1 MAQAALGFD
10 STSFDFMSKDTLLKM
25 KEELVRYL
33 EYEYKLLSDYKI
45 NMQMND
51 FKVIHIMHIEEI
63 NRKITAFKF
72 AAPYINIDAVFKIRK
87 DISDLKP
94 VEEDE
99 DELF

>member
-1 MAQAALGFD
+1 MTQVNLGFD
-10 STSFDFMSKDTLLKM
+10 PTSFDFVSKDTLLKM

-33 EYEYKLLSDYKI
+33 EYEYKLLSNYKD

-72 AAPYINIDAVFKIRK
+72 VAPYINIDAVFKIRK

>member
-1 MAQAALGFD
+1 MAQVNLGFD
-10 STSFDFMSKDTLLKM
+10 PTSFDFVSKDTLLKM

-63 NRKITAFKF
+63 NRKIMAFKF
-72 AAPYINIDAVFKIRK
+72 VAPYINTDNLYKIRK
-87 DISDLKP
+87 VISDLVP